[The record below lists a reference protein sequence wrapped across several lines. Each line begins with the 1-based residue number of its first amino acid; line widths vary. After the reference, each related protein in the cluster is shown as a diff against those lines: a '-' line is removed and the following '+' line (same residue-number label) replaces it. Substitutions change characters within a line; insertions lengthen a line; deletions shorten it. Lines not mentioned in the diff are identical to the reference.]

1 MRRVLTS
8 VALGSLFALCC
19 AWMVEAAE
27 DDKPKHT
34 IKDVM
39 KVAHKEKLL
48 DKIATGKGS
57 KEEAK
62 QLLELYQAL
71 GANKPPKGTA
81 EGWKAKTIA
90 IVEAAQEVV
99 DDKAGA
105 GAKLKKA
112 VNCAQCHKEHKP
124 A

>member
-8 VALGSLFALCC
+8 VTLGCLFALGI
-19 AWMVEAAE
+19 AWMAQAAE
-27 DDKPKHT
+27 EEKPKHT

-71 GANKPPKGTA
+71 GANKPPKGDA
-81 EGWKAKTIA
+81 EGWKAKTVA
-90 IVEAAQEVV
+90 IVGAAQDVV
-99 DDKAGA
+99 NDKPGA
-105 GAKLKKA
+105 GAALKKA

-124 A
+124 S